1 MPVRAIVG
9 RFRWAGALTLLAGA
23 VWLGLGMHR
32 GLLLSSDIR
41 SLAFPWQPFL
51 AEHRSGNVDL
61 ADPAQQFVPWLQLA
75 RGELAAGRLPLWNP
89 YQDGGVPLLGNA
101 QSALASPLVWPA
113 LLLGVE
119 RGWNLSLLLRLLVA
133 VAGTYLWLRD
143 LGRSRLTAALGAV
156 SFGMSGAF
164 VAWLEHP
171 HTLVAAA
178 APWVLWAAQRVAREP
193 HPSSLVALVAAVW
206 LAFVG
211 GHPETLLLIALLAG
225 AWVLGRAGRRGLG
238 RTLGPALLG
247 AGLAAPLVLP
257 FVEYLLQ
264 SEAWASG
271 EGRHCATLP
280 WRTLVRL
287 VVPDA
292 PVGNQVET
300 AITVSLVTL
309 VLAAAGM
316 VLCRGRAA
324 RTAAW
329 MLPAMTMMAFSGPVS
344 RLLADHTP
352 IYWTR
357 VLLVLPLPLAMLAA
371 GALDRLRAW
380 LRARGRRQVL
390 RVLAPLAVLAAFGE
404 LLLAARGVHAVTPPG
419 LLRMTT
425 PLLDRLAATPGS
437 FRVLPLGHMLPPNL
451 ATPEKLE
458 DVRGYDALAP
468 LGWRRQW
475 AEVAPVREL
484 VVRPE
489 TMRNPGPLLSFWN
502 VEYVLASPAL
512 RGPAAELGRQWGCDL
527 EEVYRGPD
535 GRLLQNRSALP
546 RARLARGGEV
556 AIESRTPARW
566 RLRATTATG
575 DTLVVANPFFPGWQV
590 RVDGRRQDVTRAPG
604 QAFAIPLAAGT
615 HAVELEYRPFWFF
628 AGLGVAGI
636 SLAALAA
643 CVYRMRA
650 RTVA

>member
-1 MPVRAIVG
+1 MPVRVIVG
-9 RFRWAGALTLLAGA
+9 RFRGAFALTVLAGA

-41 SLAFPWQPFL
+41 SLAFPWQPL
-51 AEHRSGNVDL
+51 CAEHRSGNVDL

-75 RGELAAGRLPLWNP
+75 RRELAAGRVPLWNP
-89 YQDGGVPLLGNA
+89 FQDGGVPLLGNA
-101 QSALASPLVWPA
+101 QSALGSPLVWPA

-119 RGWNLSLLLRLLVA
+119 RGWNLSLLLRILVA
-133 VAGTYLWLRD
+133 AAGTFLWLRD
-143 LGRSRLTAALGAV
+143 LGRSRPAAALGAI
-156 SFGMSGAF
+156 SFGLSGAF

-178 APWVLWAAQRVAREP
+178 APWVLWAAQRVVRTSRP
-193 HPSSLVALVAAVW
+193 GALMALAAAVL

-211 GHPETLLLIALLAG
+211 GHPETLLLVALLAG
-225 AWVLGRAGRRGLG
+225 VWVLGLAGWRGLG
-238 RTLGPALLG
+238 RTTGPALLG

-271 EGRHCATLP
+271 EGRHHATLP
-280 WRTLVRL
+280 WRALLRL
-287 VVPDA
+287 VAPDT
-292 PVGNQVET
+292 PVGNQIET

-309 VLAAAGM
+309 AFAVVGALLVRKRVCRIAVWIVPVM
-316 VLCRGRAA
+316 VLV
-324 RTAAW
+324 
-329 MLPAMTMMAFSGPVS
+329 AFSSPVS
-344 RLLADHTP
+344 RLLAEHTP
-352 IYWTR
+352 VYWTR
-357 VLLVLPLPLAMLAA
+357 VLLVLPLPLVVLAA
-371 GALDRLRAW
+371 GAVDRLRAW
-380 LRARGRRQVL
+380 LRRRGRRRAL
-390 RVLAPLAVLAAFGE
+390 RLLAPLAVLAAFGE
-404 LLLAARGVHAVTPPG
+404 LLAAARGVHAVTSPRW
-419 LLRMTT
+419 LHLST
-425 PLLDRLAATPGS
+425 PLLDRLAAMPGT

-451 ATPEKLE
+451 ATPAGIE

-489 TMRNPGPLLSFWN
+489 TMRDPGPALSFWN
-502 VEYVLASPAL
+502 VEYLLASPAL

-535 GRLLQNRSALP
+535 GRLLRNHSALP

-556 AIESRTPARW
+556 AIESRTPTRW
-566 RLRATTATG
+566 RLRATTASG
-575 DTLVVANPFFPGWQV
+575 DTLVVANPFFPGWRV
-590 RVDGRRQDVTRAPG
+590 NVDGRQVDIHRAPG
-604 QAFAIPLAAGT
+604 QAFSIPLAAGT
-615 HAVELEYRPFWFF
+615 HVVELAYRPIWFF
-628 AGLGVAGI
+628 AGLGLAGI
-636 SLAALAA
+636 CLAALAA
-643 CVYRMRA
+643 LAYRMRA